1 MQRTDTKN
9 FLMEEWL
16 LKENMVDRNKFDK
29 SVKLSNPRTGEVWIC
44 EDFRNRRIVDGDEFI
59 EVHRD
64 GSTRKLWIKLDALV
78 KAKKE
83 A

>member
-1 MQRTDTKN
+1 MRSK
-9 FLMEEWL
+9 L
-16 LKENMVDRNKFDK
+16 DK
-29 SVKLSNPRTGEVWIC
+29 PVKLSNPRTGEVWIC
-44 EDFRNRRIVDGDEFI
+44 EDFRNRRTVDGAEFI

-64 GSTRKLWIKLDALV
+64 GSNRKVWIALDALV

>member
-1 MQRTDTKN
+1 
-9 FLMEEWL
+9 MEKWR
-16 LKENMVDRNKFDK
+16 LKEYTVDRNKFDK
-29 SVKLSNPRTGEVWIC
+29 VVKLANPRTGEVWIC
-44 EDFRNRRIVDGDEFI
+44 EDLRNRRTVDGDEFI

-64 GSTRKLWIKLDALV
+64 GSNRKVWIKLDALV

>member
-1 MQRTDTKN
+1 MN
-9 FLMEEWL
+9 S
-16 LKENMVDRNKFDK
+16 NKIDK
-29 SVKLSNPRTGEVWIC
+29 PVKLSNPRTGEIWIC
-44 EDFRNRRIVDGDEFI
+44 EDFRNRRVVDGAEFI

-64 GSTRKLWIKLDALV
+64 GNSRKVWIKLDALV

>member
-1 MQRTDTKN
+1 MN
-9 FLMEEWL
+9 
-16 LKENMVDRNKFDK
+16 RNKIYRPA
-29 SVKLSNPRTGEVWIC
+29 KLSNPRTGEIWIC
-44 EDFRNRRIVDGDEFI
+44 EDFRNRRTVDGAEFI

-64 GSTRKLWIKLDALV
+64 GNNRKVWIKLDALV